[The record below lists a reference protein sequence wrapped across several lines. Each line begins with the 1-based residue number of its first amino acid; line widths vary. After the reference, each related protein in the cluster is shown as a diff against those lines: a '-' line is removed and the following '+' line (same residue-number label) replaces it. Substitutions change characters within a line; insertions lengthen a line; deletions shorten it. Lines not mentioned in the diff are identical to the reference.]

1 MPYPETAHLVPHPP
15 RHHFLLCAGTFRTY
29 AFVLCATTQHPHSP
43 PPIRAWRMEY
53 PLQSF
58 ASTKSLRRF
67 ADILRP
73 AAPPSW
79 IDFVILSLRYHA
91 VPHGIISSTTNDQ
104 CQNDRMCRTTI
115 RRISS
120 NGHLG
125 CAHCRHFS
133 SGFGHRSS
141 VTFLLFCTRMRHVL
155 PRQTSHASPRPINE
169 KATPIAIDRVDCCL
183 YSCICSLHLGPL
195 FIRILSF
202 LHNIEKSW
210 GGGGATGSFRGIF
223 GKKKKRRASK
233 QIDLFARGASE
244 PSIFCRRLVLIPT
257 WS

>member
-15 RHHFLLCAGTFRTY
+15 RHHFLLCAGTFRTH
-29 AFVLCATTQHPHSP
+29 ASVLCATTQHPHSP

-53 PLQSF
+53 LLQSF
-58 ASTKSLRRF
+58 VSARSLRRF

-73 AAPPSW
+73 PSW
-79 IDFVILSLRYHA
+79 DRFRHSFSS
-91 VPHGIISSTTNDQ
+91 VPRCSTWHISSTTNQ
-104 CQNDRMCRTTI
+104 YRSDRMCRTTI

-155 PRQTSHASPRPINE
+155 PRQTSHASPKPINE

-202 LHNIEKSW
+202 LHNIEKNW

-223 GKKKKRRASK
+223 GKEEKTKGLEANRSFCVAV
-233 QIDLFARGASE
+233 SE